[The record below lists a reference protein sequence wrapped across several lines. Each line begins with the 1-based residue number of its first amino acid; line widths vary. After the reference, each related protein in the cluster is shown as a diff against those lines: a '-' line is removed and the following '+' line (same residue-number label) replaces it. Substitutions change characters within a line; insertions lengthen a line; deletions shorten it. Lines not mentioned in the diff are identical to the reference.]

1 MSHSSPWFLVAC
13 ASAIVHRNHFCFHQK
28 DECSES
34 KVKFRQIS
42 NCYKIAL
49 EPAKMAYAN
58 KIKDSTTSQKFG
70 SQNFWQMANSAL
82 KEAKSAIALIFNGL
96 EVLPSVPNKSK
107 LFAEDFSNNFNLN
120 DSGISVPVLPSRTN
134 LKLHNVSVTTK
145 MLKNV
150 IMNLE
155 KHLVLIVFQWWF

>member
-1 MSHSSPWFLVAC
+1 MANDYSCANWDRLCDHLKDVFWEDIFKLSASAAAKEFCKGFQIGIDIFVPYWKYRVMSHSSPWFLVAC
-13 ASAIVHRNHFCFHQK
+13 ASAIVHRNHFRFHQK

-82 KEAKSAIALIFNGL
+82 K
-96 EVLPSVPNKSK
+96 
-107 LFAEDFSNNFNLN
+107 
-120 DSGISVPVLPSRTN
+120 
-134 LKLHNVSVTTK
+134 
-145 MLKNV
+145 
-150 IMNLE
+150 
-155 KHLVLIVFQWWF
+155 